1 MSAPLT
7 GSVRKPARIAEKR
20 CGARKTLCLAA
31 LCALAAFP
39 APAADAEVWL
49 LAASPFETDAPADAA
64 VSKLANEIPSL
75 MLDLL
80 SANETRRVL
89 PDERTRRALAELQT
103 KRQVLFGDLRK
114 AVLGRDAVVLE
125 DRTERA
131 LKKGI
136 AAEERKIAA
145 AQKQIDAT
153 LAETQAL
160 LSDKPDTG
168 AKKKTAPAPDTD
180 EAIRLWKGDDSALF
194 TGHRDSE
201 GAPFSSYRLESA
213 LAAEKIKGYIT
224 GSILAYDGYAAV
236 SATLR
241 VYPGGVAAGEAL
253 EVGAVADSHQVARLL
268 ANALLPLLLDT
279 QTAKLIV
286 AFPPE
291 MDVGS
296 VCVSIDAVSVQ
307 KPAEPTAV
315 RSGVHTVSVEA
326 AGYETETLSM
336 QFAGDTTYRLN
347 FALREASSDVVSVAL
362 MKAVP
367 GVFLL
372 NAAVQNPSPATITVN
387 GQTVLGRFDGETGS
401 PDYFY
406 IPVKPNGARSWKV
419 QPTNYDITAKIETAR
434 KIMYAS
440 YSALMIAVPV
450 WFYTMGEYQVRQYG
464 RTLGYLGDNPFE
476 PTGEEKKWEQ
486 YSNYAGYGSA
496 AIGLNFAFWLARYLY
511 TANTVIPGR
520 AKGEA

>member
-1 MSAPLT
+1 
-7 GSVRKPARIAEKR
+7 
-20 CGARKTLCLAA
+20 
-31 LCALAAFP
+31 
-39 APAADAEVWL
+39 
-49 LAASPFETDAPADAA
+49 
-64 VSKLANEIPSL
+64 
-75 MLDLL
+75 
-80 SANETRRVL
+80 
-89 PDERTRRALAELQT
+89 
-103 KRQVLFGDLRK
+103 
-114 AVLGRDAVVLE
+114 
-125 DRTERA
+125 
-131 LKKGI
+131 
-136 AAEERKIAA
+136 
-145 AQKQIDAT
+145 
-153 LAETQAL
+153 AL

-168 AKKKTAPAPDTD
+168 AKKKAASAPVPDTD

-253 EVGAVADSHQVARLL
+253 EIGAVADSHQIARLL
-268 ANALLPLLLDT
+268 ANALLPPLLDT

-291 MDVGS
+291 MDAGS
-296 VCVSIDAVSVQ
+296 VRVSIDAVSVQ
-307 KPAEPTAV
+307 KPAESTAV
-315 RSGVHTVSVEA
+315 RSGVHIVSVEA
-326 AGYETETLSM
+326 TGYETETLSM

-347 FALREASSDVVSVAL
+347 FALREASPDVVSVAL
-362 MKAVP
+362 KKTVP

-372 NAAVQNPSPATITVN
+372 NAAVENPSPATITVN
-387 GQTVLGRFDGETGS
+387 GETVLGRFDGETGS
-401 PDYFY
+401 PGYFY
-406 IPVKPNGARSWKV
+406 IPVKLDGARNWKV

-450 WFYTMGEYQVRQYG
+450 WFYTMGEYQVRYHG
-464 RTLGYLGDNPFE
+464 LVLGYRLDATDE
-476 PTGEEKKWEQ
+476 VEKWKQ

-496 AIGLNFAFWLARYLY
+496 AIGLN
-511 TANTVIPGR
+511 
-520 AKGEA
+520 